1 MFRLA
6 LCCSGCTP
14 QAGSALPVTTADSA
28 DAVNEPC
35 FVWTNGRENYCPRY
49 MVCCV
54 KVGTC
59 VPLGGIV
66 SSNANYY
73 MGGCWSASSSKGS
86 IPSDCA
92 KQGECHAGYLYHMF
106 NATTEAGAADPTPS
120 SAVTAFMEGATENAT
135 GVCGSWSD
143 SGVPQAGLETVW
155 LIVIIVVAVLVVVG
169 GGAGAF
175 MMMKKGAPTKQAGA
189 PDNAVQ
195 AGAPDNAVT
204 EA

>member
-1 MFRLA
+1 M
-6 LCCSGCTP
+6 P
-14 QAGSALPVTTADSA
+14 QAGPALPVTTADSA

-35 FVWTNGRENYCPRY
+35 YDIAKDKTYCPRY
-49 MVCCV
+49 AVCCV

-59 VPLGGIV
+59 TTTHGGWV
-66 SSNANYY
+66 SSNAKYY
-73 MGGCWSASSSKGS
+73 TGGCWSASSSKGS
-86 IPSDCA
+86 VPSGCA
-92 KQGECHAGYLYHMF
+92 KQGECHAGYLYHMK
-106 NATTEAGAADPTPS
+106 NGTSGAGVMDPIPAASATALMT
-120 SAVTAFMEGATENAT
+120 GATGDCNGGVVPGSDAYGST
-135 GVCGSWSD
+135 GVSR
-143 SGVPQAGLETVW
+143 AGLSTAV
-155 LIVIIVVAVLVVVG
+155 LIIIIVVAVLVVVG